1 MNNGKPVIYVV
12 DDDNAMAQSI
22 RWLIESVGLHVE
34 IFNHPKLFLKEY
46 DPRRHGCLILDVRMP
61 EIGGLELQEQLK
73 QKGIAI
79 PVIFIT
85 GHGDVPM
92 AIRAMKGGAIEFLTK
107 PFNDQALLDSINR
120 ALDVDLK
127 QRSKQQQREKIE
139 NRVARLTPRERQVM
153 KLVVAGKLNKVI
165 ASELNISSKTVEL
178 HRAKIMEKME
188 ARSLAELVTL
198 VMLYRSGQAFPA
210 EA

>member
-1 MNNGKPVIYVV
+1 MNNSKPVIYVV

-139 NRVARLTPRERQVM
+139 NRVVRLTPRERQVM
-153 KLVVAGKLNKVI
+153 KLVVVGKLNKVI

-188 ARSLAELVTL
+188 ASSLAELVTL
-198 VMLYRSGQAFPA
+198 VMLYRAGQHSPA
-210 EA
+210 EV